1 MAQRKDVPFDIRERT
16 FLFGVRVVK
25 FVRTL
30 PRDVAGVELAR
41 QLIRSGTSIGAN
53 VEEADGAESTKD
65 KIHKLAIGRK
75 EGKESRLWL
84 RTIREAEISKSP
96 ETDELIAECH
106 EIVKILSAMIDNL
119 GKSE

>member
-96 ETDELIAECH
+96 EIDELIAECL
-106 EIVKILSAMIDNL
+106 EIVKILSAMINNL